1 VHDVVR
7 AMIAVPDHGLRV
19 APAGEHDL
27 VELVK
32 ENYYARCENRTAA
45 CGARHALRWSHRG
58 NFSRRVVRAVKIKLL
73 FTSRDACC
81 KQKVKCLQRS
91 GVSALYAPA
100 AAAWVA
106 SVARSGTA
114 RSFSGF

>member
-1 VHDVVR
+1 MRAARTEPQPAVR
-7 AMIAVPDHGLRV
+7 D
-19 APAGEHDL
+19 
-27 VELVK
+27 
-32 ENYYARCENRTAA
+32 T
-45 CGARHALRWSHRG
+45 RWSHRG

-81 KQKVKCLQRS
+81 KQEVKCLQRTSS
-91 GVSALYAPA
+91 GVSALYAPAAA